1 MSNILVETKGLDY
14 QSWLDYRAKGIGGSD
29 VSILVG
35 INKFK
40 SCMQLWMEK
49 TGLLPLEPTD
59 SETAYWGT
67 VLEPVVKKE
76 FTNRTGLKIREKKA
90 IMQHPKH
97 EFMLANVDGLVKD
110 KDGMCIFEA
119 KTAAAF
125 KADHWKYGVPP
136 EYQLQVQHYMSVTG
150 YKKAYVAVLIGG
162 NTFVYY
168 EVKRDEGIIQ
178 PMIKIEQDFWNHVQ
192 NRIPPEIDG
201 SDASVEFLNDMF
213 KDSYRTSTVLP
224 EDTLDLI
231 HGYEETVKQIKD
243 MNNRKEEL
251 ANRMKL
257 LLQENEEGIVG
268 ERKIKWISVES
279 ERFDKKKLKEELP
292 ETYDRYV
299 SATAYRRFSIV

>member
-1 MSNILVETKGLDY
+1 MSSILVETKSLDY
-14 QSWLDYRAKGIGGSD
+14 QSWLDYRNKGIGGSD
-29 VSILVG
+29 VSIICG

-49 TGLLPLEPTD
+49 TGLMPLEPTD
-59 SETAYWGT
+59 SEAAYWGT

-90 IMQHPKH
+90 IMQHPKY

-119 KTAAAF
+119 KTASAY

-136 EYQLQVQHYMSVTG
+136 EYQLQVQHYLSVTG

-201 SDASVEFLNDMF
+201 SDASVEFMNELYKYSN
-213 KDSYRTSTVLP
+213 RTSIVLP
-224 EDTLDLI
+224 EDTLELI
-231 HGYEETVKQIKD
+231 RNYEETSEQIKD
-243 MNNRKEEL
+243 MNSRKEEL

-268 ERKIKWISVES
+268 DRIIKWISVES

-292 ETYDRYV
+292 EIYDKYV